1 MNRYPL
7 WLNLIIAAVLLAG
20 FLYALPNFYGESP
33 AVQVHLTSGETLT
46 VDLVY
51 STGDNPEW
59 VTFRTSGEEDTTEFV
74 PLESVHR
81 ITVAPGEEHHAFG
94 FAVEE
99 HPALDP
105 PAS

>member
-1 MNRYPL
+1 MLSRRAYDFV
-7 WLNLIIAAVLLAG
+7 AAEYERRKEA
-20 FLYALPNFYGESP
+20 GESP

-59 VTFRTSGEEDTTEFV
+59 VTFRTSGEEDATEFV

>member
-1 MNRYPL
+1 MLSRRAYDFV
-7 WLNLIIAAVLLAG
+7 AAEFERRRA
-20 FLYALPNFYGESP
+20 AGESP
-33 AVQVHLTSGETLT
+33 AVHVHLTSGETLV

-59 VTFRTSGEEDTTEFV
+59 VTFRTSGDEDATEFV

-81 ITVAPGEEHHAFG
+81 ITVAEGEEHHAFG

-105 PAS
+105 PAA